1 MFAMFETDLR
11 RKLMLGAV
19 SLAVLLGG
27 LGSAAWAMQRDPAYA
42 AARSQGLVGEQP
54 DGYLGF
60 VSTPSS
66 AIRALVED
74 LNIKR
79 RAIYTERAAAQNATV
94 EQYAFTTGCSLI
106 AQTVA
111 GEKYKAPDGSW
122 QTRGAAA
129 PLRDARCPAA
139 G

>member
-1 MFAMFETDLR
+1 MFAMFESDTR
-11 RKLMLGAV
+11 RKLMLAAAA
-19 SLAVLLGG
+19 LAMAFVGV
-27 LGSAAWAMQRDPAYA
+27 GSAAWAMQRDPAYA

-54 DGYLGF
+54 DGYLGY
-60 VSTPSS
+60 VTPPSP

-79 RAIYTERAAAQNATV
+79 RAIYTERATAQNATV
-94 EQYAFTTGCSLI
+94 EQYAFTSGCTLI

-122 QTRGAAA
+122 QTRAAGPA
-129 PLRDARCPAA
+129 VRDTRCPAA